1 MHRRHENTVKNGKM
15 ALMAVIRPKGV
26 KKPIGN
32 QWIYRVPKRRVSIF
46 PERMAKLSTFWSKM
60 YRKTCLLVYARA
72 AEWRVFGVLGVVTIW
87 PFGVCVCVC
96 VCCVCVCVGWWWMYE
111 WWWAMMWW
119 WCSMMM
125 INDVWCYNFYRIM
138 TFFDLLYPID
148 WLSL

>member
-1 MHRRHENTVKNGKM
+1 MKIHVKTVKM
-15 ALMAVIRPKGV
+15 ALMAVIRSKGV

-32 QWIYRVPKRRVSIF
+32 VTFYRAQIRGVQNR

-72 AEWRVFGVLGVVTIW
+72 AEWRVFGVLGWLPIW
-87 PFGVCVCVC
+87 PFGVCACVCVC
-96 VCCVCVCVGWWWMYE
+96 VCVVCVCDDVQWCDDDVQW
-111 WWWAMMWW
+111 WW

-138 TFFDLLYPID
+138 TFLDPLYPID